1 MPVVESTADIIAI
14 IGAATTLILG
24 VVGGLRYSRCTK
36 ISCCWRAF
44 EVEREVP
51 PAQVP
56 PARSETASLSD
67 TACHQV

>member
-51 PAQVP
+51 PATP
-56 PARSETASLSD
+56 RHPHDSLKSELTQ
-67 TACHQV
+67 T